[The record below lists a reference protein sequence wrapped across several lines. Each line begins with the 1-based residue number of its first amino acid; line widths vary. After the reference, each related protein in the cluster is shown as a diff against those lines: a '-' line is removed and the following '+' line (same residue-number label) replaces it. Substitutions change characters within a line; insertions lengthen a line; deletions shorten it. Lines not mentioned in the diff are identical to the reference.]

1 MSMFL
6 VFREGHCPVCGIMGE
21 KDGQHHKCI
30 NCETIFSKFGII
42 QEPFEGK
49 LPYEEFDDIF
59 QDN

>member
-1 MSMFL
+1 M
-6 VFREGHCPVCGIMGE
+6 FREGHCPVCGIKGE
-21 KDGQHHKCI
+21 KDGQHLKCI

-49 LPYEEFDDIF
+49 LPFEEFDDIF